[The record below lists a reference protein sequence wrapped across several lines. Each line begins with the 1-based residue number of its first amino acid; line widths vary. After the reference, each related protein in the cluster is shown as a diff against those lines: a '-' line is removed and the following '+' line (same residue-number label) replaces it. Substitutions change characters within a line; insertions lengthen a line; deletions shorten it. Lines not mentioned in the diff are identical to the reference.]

1 MKRKWAAMMT
11 CMAMT
16 AGLVLTGCGNG
27 GSSGTDGSND
37 KDGSGDGKNQTI
49 TFYGFSDWMDAD
61 PFKEAYAEAKAEFE
75 EENPGYTV
83 ELQCDPWGDWEQKY
97 KTMFASGNPADVFM
111 VNNPD
116 FPVFANSGNLLDL
129 GEYTEDGYFDQ
140 FFPGVMNM
148 YQWQGKDM
156 AVPFTTDCRILWYNK
171 DIFEEAG
178 LDPEKP
184 PQTWEE
190 LVSYANQITEK
201 TGKYGFGMDM
211 GLKELPSASLYC
223 ASGSQ
228 LIEVGSDGSITPN
241 VDTKEFRQY
250 MQTLIDMKKSYEPDY
265 ATLDHH
271 DVSTQF
277 VEGQFGII
285 ISNTLSDT
293 GIYDE
298 DWWCQALVPTMTAD
312 TDKGSFGGGFGICV
326 SSETKAPEA
335 AVKFAQKLCDPEIN
349 AKLMSDIPASQEG
362 MENSDYAAN
371 PNYEVTREQ
380 IQYTKQSMPKTLYYS
395 EIEAAAY
402 DAVTSV
408 VIGGADMDETITALE
423 NKINEIVEK

>member
-1 MKRKWAAMMT
+1 MRKKWISALLCTTMV
-11 CMAMT
+11 
-16 AGLVLTGCGNG
+16 AGLALTGCGNG
-27 GSSGTDGSND
+27 SGSE
-37 KDGSGDGKNQTI
+37 DGKQDSGEDQVI
-49 TFYGFSDWMDAD
+49 TFYGFSDWMDAE
-61 PFKEAYAEAKAEFE
+61 PFKEAYEQAKAEFE

-83 ELQCDPWGDWEQKY
+83 ELQSDPWGDWEQKY
-97 KTMFASGNPADVFM
+97 KTMFAAGNPADVFM

-140 FFPGVMNM
+140 FFPGVMSM
-148 YQWQGKDM
+148 YQWKEKNM
-156 AVPFTTDCRILWYNK
+156 AIPFTTDCRVLWYNK

-190 LVSYANQITEK
+190 LVQYANQITEK

-211 GLKELPSASLYC
+211 GLKELPTASLYC

-228 LIEVGSDGSITPN
+228 LINVDEEGNITPN
-241 VDTKEFRQY
+241 VDTDEFRTY
-250 MQTLIDMKKSYEPDY
+250 IQTLVDMKGAYEPDY

-277 VEGQFGII
+277 VEGQFGMI

-293 GIYDE
+293 NIYE
-298 DWWCQALVPTMTAD
+298 TDWWGQALVPTMTAD
-312 TDKGSFGGGFGICV
+312 TEKGCFGGGFGIAV
-326 SSETKAPEA
+326 SSETEAPEA
-335 AVKFAQKLCDPEIN
+335 AVKFAQKLCDPEMN
-349 AKLMSDIPASQEG
+349 SKLMTDIPASQAG
-362 MENSDYAAN
+362 MDNSDYADN
-371 PNYEVTREQ
+371 PNYEVVREQ
-380 IQYTKQSMPKTLYYS
+380 IKYAKQSMPKTLYYS

-408 VIGGADMDETITALE
+408 VVGGADIDETITALE
-423 NKINEIVEK
+423 NKINEITAE

>member
-1 MKRKWAAMMT
+1 MKKRLVAVLL
-11 CMAMT
+11 CMSMA
-16 AGLVLTGCGNG
+16 AGLVLTGCGND
-27 GSSGTDGSND
+27 SGEEK
-37 KDGSGDGKNQTI
+37 KDGEKEDQTI
-49 TFYGFSDWMDAD
+49 TFYGFSDWMDTE
-61 PFKEAYAEAKAEFE
+61 PFKEAYEEAKAEFE

-83 ELQCDPWGDWEQKY
+83 ELQSDPWGDWEQKY

-148 YQWQGKDM
+148 YRWKEKNM
-156 AVPFTTDCRILWYNK
+156 AVPFTTDCRVLWYNK

-184 PQTWEE
+184 PQTWDE
-190 LVSYANQITEK
+190 LVAYANQITEK

-211 GLKELPSASLYC
+211 GLKELPTASLFC

-228 LIEVGSDGSITPN
+228 LVEVDSDGKITPN
-241 VDTKEFRQY
+241 VDTDEFRKY
-250 MQTLIDMKKSYEPDY
+250 IQTLIDMKGTYEPDY

-277 VEGQFGII
+277 VEGQFGMI
-285 ISNTLSDT
+285 ISSSLSDT
-293 GIYDE
+293 DVYE
-298 DWWCQALVPTMTAD
+298 TEWWGQALVPTMTAE
-312 TDKGSFGGGFGICV
+312 TEKGSFGGGFGICV
-326 SSETKAPEA
+326 SSETEAPEA

-349 AKLMSDIPASQEG
+349 AKLMSDIPASEEG
-362 MENSDYAAN
+362 MNNSDYVKN
-371 PNYEVTREQ
+371 PDYSVITEQ

-402 DAVTSV
+402 DAVTSI
-408 VIGGADMDETITALE
+408 VIGGADMDETIKGLE
-423 NKINEIVEK
+423 DKINEIVSK